1 MKFLLEVK
9 LNSIIDLYD
18 YTLFLF
24 EQVYKEFEKRVL
36 EGTEIF
42 YNQESLAS
50 IEKFFTEQHSFVK
63 YMDHVKKCIDEEMKD
78 RVKLLH
84 ITTEEPLMTVL
95 SDTLIKRHLELF
107 DSEFRVCF
115 YQRYSRGY
123 SF

>member
-1 MKFLLEVK
+1 M
-9 LNSIIDLYD
+9 
-18 YTLFLF
+18 
-24 EQVYKEFEKRVL
+24 YKEFEKRVL

-42 YNQESLAS
+42 YNKESLAS

-63 YMDHVKKCIDEEMKD
+63 YMEHAKKRIDEEMKD

-84 ITTEEPLMTVL
+84 ITTEEPLMAVL
-95 SDTLIKRHLELF
+95 SETLIKRHLELF

-115 YQRYSRGY
+115 YQKYVKGLY